1 MSDWKSFLKN
11 INSGDNICIFT
22 IGRMHPFH
30 KGHKE
35 LVCDVMRKTK
45 QITDMGFNATAYVY
59 LSATNE
65 ESKWITSDKIIIEYL
80 KSKKRI
86 SDREKRLITREINT
100 IKSKIKKSEP
110 LPTSYRYVFLHKML
124 KKNSCGENFPN
135 PIVLYDQS
143 VGSLGEDLKKFS
155 IGKEL
160 TKGSKKS
167 GTLAVSS
174 SIMVRNRHGNL
185 PSIKCLNFL
194 KNTRKHNKVI
204 LLVGSDR
211 VEAFKTYNEQ
221 KMNELFDSG
230 NAIILQSGGE
240 RGHSGEGDKALDELE
255 VLFANMS
262 IDDDNSGESKVP
274 VREDYSG
281 SLARIKALGQKDDIK
296 QFLHMIDYSPDD
308 DVGDI
313 EKLIVK
319 IRDVNGIPNKHVKK
333 YISEAVRE
341 IDDEID
347 DDGDFDKFAEQFVR
361 NMRLGRLARQQRG
374 FGRTRKRK
382 KRKHCSKKRLKKNMI
397 CHRGTKKKLRKL
409 RKLTKK
415 LKIRLTR
422 CSKKRLKKWKVKK
435 SRKKM

>member
-1 MSDWKSFLKN
+1 MSWENFLSKVN
-11 INSGDNICIFT
+11 KDDNICVFT

-65 ESKWITSDKIIIEYL
+65 ENRWITSDEKIKKYL
-80 KSKKRI
+80 TSKKRI
-86 SDREKRLITREINT
+86 SDREKRITEREINK
-100 IKSKIKKSEP
+100 IKSQIKKSEP
-110 LPTSYRYVFLHKML
+110 LPTSYRLTFLHKML
-124 KKNSCGENFPN
+124 EKKSCGENFTN

-143 VGSLGEDLKKFS
+143 VTSLGRDLRQFS
-155 IGKEL
+155 IGRKI

-167 GTLAVSS
+167 GTLAVSN
-174 SIMVRNRHGNL
+174 SIMVRDRHGNL
-185 PSIKCLNFL
+185 PSLKCINFL

-211 VEAFKTYNEQ
+211 VEAFKRYNEE
-221 KMNELFDSG
+221 KMNELFGVG
-230 NAIILQSGGE
+230 NAFILQSGGE
-240 RGHSGEGDKALDELE
+240 RGDSGEGDKALDELE

-262 IDDDNSGESKVP
+262 LDDDNSGESKVP

-281 SLARIKALGQKDDIK
+281 SLSRKKALGQKDDIK
-296 QFLHMIDYSPDD
+296 QFLHMIDYRPNDD
-308 DVGDI
+308 IGDI

-319 IRDVNGIPNKHVKK
+319 IRDVNGISNRNVKK
-333 YISEAVRE
+333 YIREAVRE
-341 IDDEID
+341 FD
-347 DDGDFDKFAEQFVR
+347 DDDDFDRFAERFVKSGEER
-361 NMRLGRLARQQRG
+361 KKLREQRG
-374 FGRTRKRK
+374 FGRTKKIK
-382 KRKHCSKKRLKKNMI
+382 KRKRCSKKRLKKNMI
-397 CHRGTKKKLRKL
+397 CHKGTKKKLRKL

-415 LKIRLTR
+415 LKIKLTR

>member
-1 MSDWKSFLKN
+1 MSEWKSFLKN

-45 QITDMGFNATAYVY
+45 QITDMGVKATTYVY

-65 ESKWITSDKIIIEYL
+65 ESGWITDDNTTKTIN
-80 KSKKRI
+80 KGKT
-86 SDREKRLITREINT
+86 DREKRLLTRQIN
-100 IKSKIKKSEP
+100 KRKKIIGQSEP
-110 LPTSYRYVFLHKML
+110 LPTSYRFAFLHKML
-124 KKNSCGENFPN
+124 RKNSCGEKFPN

-143 VGSLGEDLKKFS
+143 IKTSLPIELRKFS
-155 IGKEL
+155 IGREL
-160 TKGSKKS
+160 TSGSRERLS
-167 GTLAVSS
+167 VPGTA
-174 SIMVRNRHGNL
+174 MVLNSYGNL
-185 PSIKCLNFL
+185 PSLKCLNYL
-194 KNTRKHNKVI
+194 HKRHNKVI

-211 VEAFKTYNEQ
+211 VEAFKRYNEE
-221 KMNELFDSG
+221 KMNELFGVG
-230 NAIILQSGGE
+230 NALILQSGGE
-240 RGHSGEGDKALDELE
+240 RGDSGEGDKALDELE

-333 YISEAVRE
+333 YIREAVR
-341 IDDEID
+341 
-347 DDGDFDKFAEQFVR
+347 DFDNDDAFAWLQRFVKSAEERKKRR
-361 NMRLGRLARQQRG
+361 NERRG
-374 FGRTRKRK
+374 GTRKRKRKRK
-382 KRKHCSKKRLKKNMI
+382 KRCSKKRLKKNMI
-397 CHRGTKKKLRKL
+397 CHRRTKKNLRKL

-422 CSKKRLKKWKVKK
+422 CSKKRLKKWKVRK

>member
-1 MSDWKSFLKN
+1 MSWESFLQN
-11 INSGDNICIFT
+11 INKGDNICIFT

-45 QITDMGFNATAYVY
+45 QITDMGFNATAYIY

-65 ESKWITSDKIIIEYL
+65 ESRWITNDAIIKTYL
-80 KSKKRI
+80 KSKKRM
-86 SDREKRLITREINT
+86 SDREKRITEREINK
-100 IKSKIKKSEP
+100 IKNKIKKSEP
-110 LPTSYRYVFLHKML
+110 LPTSYRFAFIHKML
-124 KKNSCGENFPN
+124 EKNSCGENFSN

-143 VGSLGEDLKKFS
+143 VRSLGNELQKFS
-155 IGKEL
+155 IGKQL
-160 TKGSKKS
+160 TKGRKKS
-167 GTLAVSS
+167 GTLSVSK
-174 SIMVRNRHGNL
+174 SIMVRDRHGEL

-194 KNTRKHNKVI
+194 KNIRNHNKVI

-211 VEAFKTYNEQ
+211 VEAFKKYNKK
-221 KMNELFDSG
+221 KMNELFGDG
-230 NAIILQSGGE
+230 NAFILQSGGE
-240 RGHSGEGDKALDELE
+240 RGDSGEGDKALDELE

-262 IDDDNSGESKVP
+262 LDDNNSGESKVP

-281 SLARIKALGQKDDIK
+281 SLARKKALGTKDDIK

-308 DVGDI
+308 NINDI

-319 IRDVNGIPNKHVKK
+319 IRDVNGVSNVNVKK
-333 YISEAVRE
+333 YIRKAVKE
-341 IDDEID
+341 FD
-347 DDGDFDKFAEQFVR
+347 DDYDFDRFAERFVKSGEER
-361 NMRLGRLARQQRG
+361 KKLREQRG

-382 KRKHCSKKRLKKNMI
+382 KRKRCSKKRLKKNMI
-397 CHRGTKKKLRKL
+397 CHKGTKKKLRKL

-415 LKIRLTR
+415 LKIQLTK

>member
-1 MSDWKSFLKN
+1 MSWGSFLDN
-11 INSGDNICIFT
+11 VNRDDNICIFT

-45 QITDMGFNATAYVY
+45 QITDKGVEATAYVY

-65 ESKWITSDKIIIEYL
+65 ENRWITSDKIIIDYL
-80 KSKKRI
+80 KSKKRM
-86 SDREKRLITREINT
+86 SDRENRITQREISK

-143 VGSLGEDLKKFS
+143 VTSLGEDLKKFS
-155 IGKEL
+155 IGKQL
-160 TKGSKKS
+160 TKGSRERLSVKD
-167 GTLAVSS
+167 
-174 SIMVRNRHGNL
+174 SIMVRDSHGKL
-185 PSIKCLNFL
+185 PSIKCLNYL
-194 KNTRKHNKVI
+194 QKRGHNKII

-211 VEAFKTYNEQ
+211 VEAFKKYNMDTMI
-221 KMNELFDSG
+221 KLFGNG
-230 NAIILQSGGE
+230 NAIILQSGEE
-240 RGHSGEGDKALDELE
+240 RGNSGEGDKALDELE

-262 IDDDNSGESKVP
+262 LDDDNSGESKVP

-281 SLARIKALGQKDDIK
+281 SLARKKALGKNPKDIK

-308 DVGDI
+308 NVGDI
-313 EKLIVK
+313 EKLIKK
-319 IRDVNGIPNKHVKK
+319 IRQANRVSIVGISKIIRAAAK
-333 YISEAVRE
+333 
-341 IDDEID
+341 EID
-347 DDGDFDKFAEQFVR
+347 DDDDLGPFAEQFVR
-361 NMRLGRLARQQRG
+361 NADERRNERRG
-374 FGRTRKRK
+374 GTRKRKRKRK
-382 KRKHCSKKRLKKNMI
+382 KRCSKKRLKKNMI
-397 CHRGTKKKLRKL
+397 CHKGTKKKLRKL

>member
-1 MSDWKSFLKN
+1 MSWGSFLDN
-11 INSGDNICIFT
+11 VNRDDNICIFT

-45 QITDMGFNATAYVY
+45 QLTDKGVKATAYVY

-65 ESKWITSDKIIIEYL
+65 ENGWITDDNITKTIN
-80 KSKKRI
+80 KGKT
-86 SDREKRLITREINT
+86 DREKRLLTRQIN
-100 IKSKIKKSEP
+100 KRKKIIGQSEP
-110 LPTSYRYVFLHKML
+110 LPTSYRFAFLHKML
-124 KKNSCGENFPN
+124 RKNSCGEKFPN

-143 VGSLGEDLKKFS
+143 ITSLGRELRKFS
-155 IGKEL
+155 IGRQL
-160 TKGSKKS
+160 TRGSRERLS
-167 GTLAVSS
+167 VPGTA
-174 SIMVRNRHGNL
+174 MVRDSYGNL
-185 PSIKCLNFL
+185 PSLKCLNYL
-194 KNTRKHNKVI
+194 HKQRHNKVI

-211 VEAFKTYNEQ
+211 VEAFKKYNME
-221 KMNELFDSG
+221 KMIELFGDG
-230 NAIILQSGGE
+230 NAFILQSGGE
-240 RGHSGEGDKALDELE
+240 RGDSGEGDKALDELE

-262 IDDDNSGESKVP
+262 LDDDNSGESKVP

-281 SLARIKALGQKDDIK
+281 SLSRKKALGKKDDIK
-296 QFLHMIDYSPDD
+296 QFLHMIDYAPNDD
-308 DVGDI
+308 IGDI

-319 IRDVNGIPNKHVKK
+319 IRDVNGIKNTNIQK
-333 YISEAVRE
+333 YIREAVNE
-341 IDDEID
+341 I

-361 NMRLGRLARQQRG
+361 NADKRRQTRKQRG

-382 KRKHCSKKRLKKNMI
+382 KRKRCSKKRLKKNMI
-397 CHRGTKKKLRKL
+397 CHKGTKKKLRKL

>member
-1 MSDWKSFLKN
+1 MSWENFLRN
-11 INSGDNICIFT
+11 INKGDNICIFT

-45 QITDMGFNATAYVY
+45 QIIDRGVKATAYVY

-65 ESKWITSDKIIIEYL
+65 ESGWITHDNTTKTIN
-80 KSKKRI
+80 KGKT
-86 SDREKRLITREINT
+86 DREKRLLTRQIN
-100 IKSKIKKSEP
+100 KRKKIIGQSEP
-110 LPTSYRYVFLHKML
+110 LPTSYRFAFLHKML
-124 KKNSCGENFPN
+124 RKNSCGEKFPN

-143 VGSLGEDLKKFS
+143 ITSLGKELKKFS
-155 IGKEL
+155 IGRQL
-160 TKGSKKS
+160 TRGSRERLS
-167 GTLAVSS
+167 VPGTA
-174 SIMVRNRHGNL
+174 MVRDSYGNL
-185 PSIKCLNFL
+185 PSLKCLNYL
-194 KNTRKHNKVI
+194 RKHHNKVI

-211 VEAFKTYNEQ
+211 VEAFKRYNEE
-221 KMNELFDSG
+221 KMNELFGVG
-230 NAIILQSGGE
+230 NSLILQSGGE
-240 RGHSGEGDKALDELE
+240 RGDSGEGDKALDELE

-281 SLARIKALGQKDDIK
+281 SLARKKALGNKNDIK
-296 QFLHMIDYSPDD
+296 QFLHMIDYTP
-308 DVGDI
+308 GDNLADI
-313 EKLIVK
+313 HKLIIK
-319 IRDVNGIPNKHVKK
+319 IRQANRVSILGIGKKIRAAVN
-333 YISEAVRE
+333 
-341 IDDEID
+341 EID
-347 DDGDFDKFAEQFVR
+347 DDGDFDKFAEQFVEGAKWR
-361 NMRLGRLARQQRG
+361 RELRDQRG

-382 KRKHCSKKRLKKNMI
+382 KRKRCSKKRLKKNMI
-397 CHRGTKKKLRKL
+397 CHKGTKKKLRKL